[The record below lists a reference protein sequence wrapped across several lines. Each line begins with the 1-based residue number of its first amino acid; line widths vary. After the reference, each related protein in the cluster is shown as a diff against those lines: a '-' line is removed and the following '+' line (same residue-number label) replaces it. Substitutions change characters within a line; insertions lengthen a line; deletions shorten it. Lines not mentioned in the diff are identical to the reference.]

1 MTLNQLEYFCA
12 VCRYHSITRAA
23 ESLFV
28 SQPTISTSIRNLEKE
43 FHLRLFTHGQN
54 RITLTNDGSLFYKK
68 AEYILHR
75 AHEMY
80 TDFSDKDTNKA
91 PLRIGITSTPSALLL
106 PSFAMEFEE
115 KYGIPVKL
123 MECSSM
129 HARELVDNDEL
140 DVAIANLDF
149 YNLDN
154 YDYHTVIEDTYVYC
168 VDKNHHLAKEPS
180 VSFETLKEEPI
191 ILFNTDSVQ
200 SHTVITG
207 FPFRRSNSAYQNVLQ
222 PADDSPQLS
231 FCRQLWCLPLLGND
245 PSGKHREDSCRAK
258 DQQPV
263 WPAVEERRLHH
274 RPPRKIHPVHGKLQI
289 HFYESSPCHCRT

>member
-1 MTLNQLEYFCA
+1 
-12 VCRYHSITRAA
+12 
-23 ESLFV
+23 
-28 SQPTISTSIRNLEKE
+28 
-43 FHLRLFTHGQN
+43 
-54 RITLTNDGSLFYKK
+54 
-68 AEYILHR
+68 
-75 AHEMY
+75 MY

-106 PSFAMEFEE
+106 PSLAMEFEE

-191 ILFNTDSVQ
+191 ILFN
-200 SHTVITG
+200 HG
-207 FPFRRSNSAYQNVLQ
+207 LR
-222 PADDSPQLS
+222 
-231 FCRQLWCLPLLGND
+231 
-245 PSGKHREDSCRAK
+245 PSLT
-258 DQQPV
+258 P
-263 WPAVEERRLHH
+263 
-274 RPPRKIHPVHGKLQI
+274 
-289 HFYESSPCHCRT
+289 SSPASVPKEPTPHIKMYCSQLTTVLNCLSAGNCGAFLYSAMTLPENIVKIPVEPRISNQFGLLWKKGVFITDHLGKFIQYMENYKFTSTNLRPVIAEPSVAAASAEAE

>member
-106 PSFAMEFEE
+106 PSFAMEFE
-115 KYGIPVKL
+115 
-123 MECSSM
+123 
-129 HARELVDNDEL
+129 
-140 DVAIANLDF
+140 AIANLDF

-207 FPFRRSNSAYQNVLQ
+207 FRSEGATPHIKMYCSQLTTVLNCLSAGNCG
-222 PADDSPQLS
+222 AFLS
-231 FCRQLWCLPLLGND
+231 SAMPLPENIVKIPVEPRISNQFGLLWKKGVFITDHLGKVIQYMGNYKFTSTNLRPVIAE
-245 PSGKHREDSCRAK
+245 PSVAAASAEA
-258 DQQPV
+258 
-263 WPAVEERRLHH
+263 E
-274 RPPRKIHPVHGKLQI
+274 
-289 HFYESSPCHCRT
+289 

>member
-106 PSFAMEFEE
+106 PSLAMEFEE

-191 ILFNTDSVQ
+191 ILFNTDSV
-200 SHTVITG
+200 
-207 FPFRRSNSAYQNVLQ
+207 
-222 PADDSPQLS
+222 
-231 FCRQLWCLPLLGND
+231 
-245 PSGKHREDSCRAK
+245 
-258 DQQPV
+258 
-263 WPAVEERRLHH
+263 
-274 RPPRKIHPVHGKLQI
+274 
-289 HFYESSPCHCRT
+289 

>member
-28 SQPTISTSIRNLEKE
+28 SQPTISASIRNLEKE

-91 PLRIGITSTPSALLL
+91 PLRIGITSTPSTLLL
-106 PSFAMEFEE
+106 PSLAMEFEE

-154 YDYHTVIEDTYVYC
+154 YNYHTVIEDTYVYC
-168 VDKNHHLAKEPS
+168 VDKNHHWLRNHPFPS
-180 VSFETLKEEPI
+180 
-191 ILFNTDSVQ
+191 
-200 SHTVITG
+200 
-207 FPFRRSNSAYQNVLQ
+207 
-222 PADDSPQLS
+222 
-231 FCRQLWCLPLLGND
+231 
-245 PSGKHREDSCRAK
+245 KH
-258 DQQPV
+258 
-263 WPAVEERRLHH
+263 
-274 RPPRKIHPVHGKLQI
+274 
-289 HFYESSPCHCRT
+289 